1 MRKSERSIHDVN
13 DDKHWIKVNA
23 LNTVYSFVFEE
34 KCQGVEVFHA
44 KDLEQIYWE
53 ILLEHGTQDGS
64 HTSRF
69 ASLLVSNNDDR
80 EKRNIGSKIT
90 LCFIVCADTIFKNM
104 MDPGTIIRSDRCCQT
119 FTQVIFCI

>member
-13 DDKHWIKVNA
+13 DDTHWIKVNA

-53 ILLEHGTQDGS
+53 ILLEHGTQDES

-104 MDPGTIIRSDRCCQT
+104 MDPGTIIRSDRCCQV
-119 FTQVIFCI
+119 FT